1 MAVGI
6 PFKNPG
12 YAPDFEN
19 NKVAISIYHF
29 DQAVCIFVKPTYF
42 LYAIVFT
49 QGDVLFNS
57 WYDVI
62 NGTNGRLNRNTAI
75 HTLDG
80 TELPND
86 SG

>member
-1 MAVGI
+1 M
-6 PFKNPG
+6 PL
-12 YAPDFEN
+12 N
-19 NKVAISIYHF
+19 NKVAISVFILIKLCVRHYSLCY
-29 DQAVCIFVKPTYF
+29 V
-42 LYAIVFT
+42 IVFM